1 MLAKRFVVMPA
12 ATGLMA
18 AKRVLIVGK
27 SSAIRPGTFPSR
39 SATRITAE
47 RRSRNRVGESA
58 VLRSTTASTSAKV
71 FARGDVVGGGTWVL
85 VVMAHCPFGIFG
97 VDLNGLG

>member
-1 MLAKRFVVMPA
+1 MVAKRA
-12 ATGLMA
+12 
-18 AKRVLIVGK
+18 LIVGR

-47 RRSRNRVGESA
+47 RRSRNRVGESV

-71 FARGDVVGGGTWVL
+71 FAWGDVVGRGTLLWVL
-85 VVMAHCPFGIFG
+85 EVIELASSREFRGGPQRSR
-97 VDLNGLG
+97 VDRR